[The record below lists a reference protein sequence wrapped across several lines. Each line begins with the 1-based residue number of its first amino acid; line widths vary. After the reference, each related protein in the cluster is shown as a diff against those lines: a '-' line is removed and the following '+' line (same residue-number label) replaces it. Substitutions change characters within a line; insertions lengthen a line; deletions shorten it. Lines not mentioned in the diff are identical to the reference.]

1 MNFKLR
7 PVIKEP
13 AVFKRVAKILV
24 ILAVAL
30 SVGLHWALL
39 QTVAWTG
46 MLVTYAQQ
54 TSIRDAVVKTFDG
67 KHPCRLCKLVR
78 EGQQSEKES
87 PALLPLI
94 KIESLPCAM
103 AFVLYPPE
111 PISPPLPADLSAA
124 RRFESPPFQPPRA
137 A

>member
-1 MNFKLR
+1 M
-7 PVIKEP
+7 
-13 AVFKRVAKILV
+13 
-24 ILAVAL
+24 
-30 SVGLHWALL
+30 L

-54 TSIRDAVVKTFDG
+54 TSIRDAVAKTFDG

-94 KIESLPCAM
+94 KIESMPCAT

-111 PISPPLPADLSAA
+111 PISLPLPADLSAA
-124 RRFESPPFQPPRA
+124 RRVESPPFQPPRA